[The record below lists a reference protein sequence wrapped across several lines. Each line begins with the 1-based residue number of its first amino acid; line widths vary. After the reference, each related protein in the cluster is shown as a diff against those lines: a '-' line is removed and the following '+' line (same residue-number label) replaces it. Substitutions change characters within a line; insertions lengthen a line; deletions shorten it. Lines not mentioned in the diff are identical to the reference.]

1 MTTQT
6 ALPGFARTLLASSL
20 LLAFAPAWSQQTP
33 DTAPAA
39 ASADMPAAAAAP
51 AVATTAGADP
61 ATASVIVLGSRGA
74 ARTAL
79 DAAAPVGLISAKDMQ
94 MAGPLELGKLLQT
107 LYPSFNFSSTFISDG
122 TDIIRP
128 ATLRSLGPDQL
139 LVLVNGKRRHQQA
152 LVNVQQTIG
161 RGSAGTDINAIPM
174 SAIQRIEV
182 LRDGAAAQYGSDAIA
197 GVINIVLK
205 QTTDSTQLSGTVGGT
220 SEGGG
225 ALRSASANTGWA
237 IGDGG
242 YVNLTVEGRR
252 RGETNR
258 AGLDTLRVDPP
269 RVTQRIGDSLAK
281 DKYFWWNAAVP
292 AAGGE
297 FYTFGGVSH
306 RSGDSAGF
314 FRTSDDGR
322 NVPSVYPNGFLPNIR
337 TTVKDGSL
345 AVGYRRDLADGW
357 KADLSVNHGR
367 SELDFHE
374 KETINI
380 SYWYEPKPGGGI
392 YAESPLEADTGVL
405 KFNQTTVNADLRGPI
420 QLGGREISFATG
432 FEYRRDGYAIEAG
445 DPVSYQY
452 GRTNNPA
459 IPIRDQLGGI
469 AASGTQGFPG
479 YTPAT
484 AVDDN
489 RHNIALYL
497 DAEHKLTR
505 ELLIGAAVRWEKYS
519 DFGSTTTGKLSL
531 RYDPSKT
538 VGLRSTVSTGFRAP
552 GVQQKFYSS
561 VSTNLNGA
569 GVLTETLTAREGS
582 AVTRAFGIP
591 NLKQETSKNASVGLV
606 LRPMP
611 NFSLTADLWGIDID
625 DRIVFSSNIA
635 PESGTCATAAACPIR
650 AILDPL
656 KVGQAQFFTNAIDT
670 QTRGLDIV
678 AEHTTRW
685 PGSTLVLSGQLDFNR
700 TRVVGR
706 HSDSPVL
713 TGTQLFDDAQVT
725 LIERGQPRQ
734 HHVLSAD
741 YTRGA
746 WNGNLRANYYGEV
759 QGQGFTAPFVQ
770 TWDAKWILDATL
782 RYNFSK
788 ATSVTVGA
796 NNLFNTFPT
805 KWDPVRAAPFPQM
818 GFTYCWETCPFG
830 INGRSWYAR
839 VDVTL

>member
-1 MTTQT
+1 MTTHT
-6 ALPGFARTLLASSL
+6 ALPGFARTLLAASL
-20 LLAFAPAWSQQTP
+20 LLAFAPAWSQQAP
-33 DTAPAA
+33 DAA
-39 ASADMPAAAAAP
+39 ATVSG
-51 AVATTAGADP
+51 TDP

-107 LYPSFNFSSTFISDG
+107 LDPSFNFSSTFISDG

-205 QTTDSTQLSGTVGGT
+205 QTTDSTQLSGSVGGT

-242 YVNLTVEGRR
+242 YVNFTVEGRR

-281 DKYFWWNAAVP
+281 DKYFWWNAALP

-297 FYTFGGVSH
+297 FYTFGGISH

-314 FRTSDDGR
+314 FRTADDAR

-337 TTVKDGSL
+337 TTVKDGSF
-345 AVGYRRDLADGW
+345 AVGYRRDLADSW

-405 KFNQTTVNADLRGPI
+405 KFKQTTVNADLRGPI

-432 FEYRRDGYAIEAG
+432 FEYRRDGYGIDAG

-459 IPIRDQLGGI
+459 IVIRDQTGGV

-484 AVDDN
+484 AVDDS

-505 ELLIGAAVRWEKYS
+505 ELLLGAAVRWEKYS

-561 VSTNLNGA
+561 VSTNLNAA

-635 PESGTCATAAACPIR
+635 PESGACATAAACPIR

-685 PGSTLVLSGQLDFNR
+685 TGSTLVLSGQFDFNR
-700 TRVVGR
+700 TKVVGR

-770 TWDAKWILDATL
+770 TWDAKWIADATL
-782 RYNFSK
+782 RYNVSK

-805 KWDPVRAAPFPQM
+805 KWDPVRAAPFPQL

>member
-1 MTTQT
+1 MTRT
-6 ALPGFARTLLASSL
+6 PHRTLLACAVL
-20 LLAFAPAWSQQTP
+20 TAFAPAAAQQQQESQ
-33 DTAPAA
+33 DTAA
-39 ASADMPAAAAAP
+39 
-51 AVATTAGADP
+51 
-61 ATASVIVLGSRGA
+61 ATADATVIVLGSRTI
-74 ARTAL
+74 ARSAL
-79 DAAAPVGLISAKDMQ
+79 DTTVPVGLISAKDLQ
-94 MAGPLELGKLLQT
+94 SAGTLELGKALQE
-107 LYPSFNFSSTFISDG
+107 LDPSFNFSTTFISDG

-128 ATLRSLGPDQL
+128 ATLRGLGPDQL

-205 QTTDSTQLSGTVGGT
+205 Q
-220 SEGGG
+220 G
-225 ALRSASANTGWA
+225 ADTGSLGASAGTTSK
-237 IGDGG
+237 GDGDTYSVSANHG
-242 YVNLTVEGRR
+242 FALGQSGGWLDLTAEGRK
-252 RGETNR
+252 RGATNR

-269 RVTQRIGDSLAK
+269 RVTQHIGDSLAK
-281 DKYFWWNAAVP
+281 DAYFWLNGALP
-292 AAGGE
+292 LAGGE
-297 FYTFGGVSH
+297 LYTFGGVS
-306 RSGDSAGF
+306 RRTGDASGF
-314 FRTSDDGR
+314 FRPKDDPR
-322 NVPSVYPNGFLPNIR
+322 NVPAVYPDGFLPNIL
-337 TTVKDGSL
+337 TTVRDASL
-345 AVGYRRDLADGW
+345 ALGYRHELGADW
-357 KADLSVNHGR
+357 HLDASVNHGR
-367 SELDFHE
+367 SELAFHE
-374 KETINI
+374 RNSINV
-380 SYWYEPKPGGGI
+380 SYWYEPKCSCTI
-392 YAESPLEADTGVL
+392 YAESPREADTGTL
-405 KFNQTTVNADLRGPI
+405 RFIQTTANLDLRGPVTLSDFLL
-420 QLGGREISFATG
+420 QLAAGL
-432 FEYRRDGYAIEAG
+432 EYRRDGYQIVAG

-459 IPIRDQLGGI
+459 IVIHDQTGGI
-469 AASGTQGFPG
+469 AAAGIQGFPG

-484 AVDDN
+484 AVDDS
-489 RHNIALYL
+489 RHNIALYADL
-497 DAEHKLTR
+497 EHKLTN
-505 ELLIGAAVRWEKYS
+505 ELLLGAAVRWEKYS

-538 VGLRSTVSTGFRAP
+538 VGLRGTVSTGFRAP
-552 GVQQKFYSS
+552 SVQQKFYSS
-561 VSTNLNGA
+561 VSTNLNAA

-582 AVTRAFGIP
+582 AVTKAFGIP
-591 NLKQETSKNASVGLV
+591 NLKQETSKNASIGVV
-606 LRPMP
+606 LRPAS
-611 NFSLTADLWGIDID
+611 NFSLTADLWGIDIK

-635 PESGTCATAAACPIR
+635 PESGACATAAACPIR

-670 QTRGLDIV
+670 ETRGLDIV

-700 TRVVGR
+700 TKVAGR
-706 HSDSPVL
+706 HSSSPVL
-713 TGTQLFDDAQVT
+713 SGTQLFDDAQVT

-741 YTRGA
+741 YTTGA

-770 TWDAKWILDATL
+770 TWDAKWIVDATL

-788 ATSVTVGA
+788 ATSLTVGS
-796 NNLFNTFPT
+796 NNIFNTFPT
-805 KWDPVRAAPFPQM
+805 KWDPVKAAPFPQL

-839 VDVTL
+839 VDVAL

>member
-1 MTTQT
+1 MTKQT
-6 ALPGFARTLLASSL
+6 ALPGFTRTLLASSL
-20 LLAFAPAWSQQTP
+20 LLAFAPSWSQTSGTDAQP
-33 DTAPAA
+33 AAVQSSAPANE
-39 ASADMPAAAAAP
+39 PANGQAMN
-51 AVATTAGADP
+51 
-61 ATASVIVLGSRGA
+61 SVVVLGSRGA

-79 DAAAPVGLISAKDMQ
+79 DASAPVGLISAKDMQ
-94 MAGPLELGKLLQT
+94 MAGPLELGKLMQT
-107 LYPSFNFSSTFISDG
+107 LDPSFNFSSTFISDG

-205 QTTDSTQLSGTVGGT
+205 QQTNETQLSGTAGGT

-225 ALRSASANTGWA
+225 VLYSASANKGWA

-258 AGLDTLRVDPP
+258 AGPDTSGRADPP

-292 AAGGE
+292 AGEGE

-306 RSGDSAGF
+306 RTGDSGGF
-314 FRTSDDGR
+314 FRGAADGR
-322 NVPSVYPNGFLPNIR
+322 TVPAVYPDGFLPNIR
-337 TTVKDGSL
+337 TTVKDQSL
-345 AVGYRRDLADGW
+345 ALGYRRDLAGQW

-374 KETINI
+374 KETINV

-392 YAESPLEADTGVL
+392 YAESPFEADTGKL
-405 KFNQTTVNADLRGPI
+405 KFRQTTVNLDLRGPLSI
-420 QLGGREISFATG
+420 AGRELNFATG

-459 IPIRDQLGGI
+459 IVIRDQAGGI

-479 YTPAT
+479 YTPGT
-484 AVDDN
+484 AVDES
-489 RHNIALYL
+489 RHNIALYADL
-497 DAEHKLTR
+497 EHRLTN
-505 ELLIGAAVRWEKYS
+505 ELLLGAAVRWEKYS
-519 DFGSTTTGKLSL
+519 DFGTTTTGKLSL

-538 VGLRSTVSTGFRAP
+538 IGLRGTVSTGFRAP

-582 AVTRAFGIP
+582 AVTKAFGIP

-606 LRPMP
+606 LRPAS

-635 PESGTCATAAACPIR
+635 PESGPCLTAAACPIK

-685 PGSTLVLSGQLDFNR
+685 SGSTLVLSGQLDFNR
-700 TRVVGR
+700 TKVKGR
-706 HSDSPVL
+706 HSSSPVL
-713 TGTQLFDDAQVT
+713 SGAQLFDDAQVT

-741 YTRGA
+741 YTVGA

-759 QGQGFTAPFVQ
+759 QGQGFTAPFIQ
-770 TWDAKWILDATL
+770 TWEAKWIADATL

-788 ATSVTVGA
+788 GTSLTAGV

-805 KWDPVRAAPFPQM
+805 KWDPVKAAPFPQM

-830 INGRSWYAR
+830 INGRSFYAR
-839 VDVTL
+839 VDVSL

>member
-1 MTTQT
+1 MTTHT
-6 ALPGFARTLLASSL
+6 ALPGFARTLLAASL
-20 LLAFAPAWSQQTP
+20 LLAFAPAWSQQAAP
-33 DTAPAA
+33 D
-39 ASADMPAAAAAP
+39 AAAP
-51 AVATTAGADP
+51 DAAATVSGTDP

-107 LYPSFNFSSTFISDG
+107 LDPSFNFSSTFISDG

-205 QTTDSTQLSGTVGGT
+205 QTTDSTQLSGSVGGT

-242 YVNLTVEGRR
+242 YVNFTVEGRR

-281 DKYFWWNAAVP
+281 DKYFWWNAALP

-297 FYTFGGVSH
+297 FYTFGGISH

-314 FRTSDDGR
+314 FRTADDGR

-337 TTVKDGSL
+337 TTVKDGSF

-405 KFNQTTVNADLRGPI
+405 KFKQTTVNADLRGPI

-432 FEYRRDGYAIEAG
+432 FEYRRDGYGIDAG

-459 IPIRDQLGGI
+459 IVIRDQTGGV

-484 AVDDN
+484 AVDDS

-505 ELLIGAAVRWEKYS
+505 ELLLGAAVRWEKYS

-561 VSTNLNGA
+561 VSTNLNAA

-635 PESGTCATAAACPIR
+635 PESGACATAAACPIR

-685 PGSTLVLSGQLDFNR
+685 TGSTLVLSGQFDFNR
-700 TRVVGR
+700 TKVVGR

-770 TWDAKWILDATL
+770 TWDAKWIADATL
-782 RYNFSK
+782 RYNVSK

-805 KWDPVRAAPFPQM
+805 KWDPVRAAPFPQL

>member
-1 MTTQT
+1 MTTHT
-6 ALPGFARTLLASSL
+6 ALPGFARTLLAASL
-20 LLAFAPAWSQQTP
+20 LLAFAPAWSQQAAP
-33 DTAPAA
+33 DAAATATAPAA
-39 ASADMPAAAAAP
+39 A
-51 AVATTAGADP
+51 ADP

-107 LYPSFNFSSTFISDG
+107 LDPSFNFSSTFISDG

-205 QTTDSTQLSGTVGGT
+205 QTTDSTQLSGSVGGT

-242 YVNLTVEGRR
+242 YVNFTVEGRR

-281 DKYFWWNAAVP
+281 DKYFWWNAALP

-297 FYTFGGVSH
+297 FYTFGGISH

-314 FRTSDDGR
+314 FRTADDGR

-337 TTVKDGSL
+337 TTVKDGSF

-357 KADLSVNHGR
+357 KADLSLNHGR

-405 KFNQTTVNADLRGPI
+405 KFKQTTVNADLRGPI

-432 FEYRRDGYAIEAG
+432 VEYRRDGYGIDAG

-459 IPIRDQLGGI
+459 IVIRDQTGGV

-484 AVDDN
+484 AVDDS

-505 ELLIGAAVRWEKYS
+505 ELLLGAAVRWEKYS

-561 VSTNLNGA
+561 VSTNLNAA

-582 AVTRAFGIP
+582 AVTRAFGIS

-635 PESGTCATAAACPIR
+635 PESGACATAAACPIR

-670 QTRGLDIV
+670 RTRGLDIV

-685 PGSTLVLSGQLDFNR
+685 TGSTLVLSGQFDFNR
-700 TRVVGR
+700 TKVVGR

-770 TWDAKWILDATL
+770 TWDAKWIADATL
-782 RYNFSK
+782 RYNVSK

-805 KWDPVRAAPFPQM
+805 KWDPVRAAPFPQL

>member
-1 MTTQT
+1 MTIQT

-20 LLAFAPAWSQQTP
+20 LLAFAPAWSQQ
-33 DTAPAA
+33 APAPATVA
-39 ASADMPAAAAAP
+39 APDAAAAA
-51 AVATTAGADP
+51 ADSPP
-61 ATASVIVLGSRGA
+61 ATASVVVLGSRGA

-107 LYPSFNFSSTFISDG
+107 LDPSFNFSSTFISDG

-225 ALRSASANTGWA
+225 ALRSASANTGWT

-242 YVNLTVEGRR
+242 YVNLTVEGRK

-258 AGLDTLRVDPP
+258 AGVDTLRVDPP

-314 FRTSDDGR
+314 FRTFDDGR

-392 YAESPLEADTGVL
+392 YAESPLAADTGVL

-420 QLGGREISFATG
+420 QIGGREISFATG

-452 GRTNNPA
+452 GRTNNPG
-459 IPIRDQLGGI
+459 IVIRDQLGGI

-484 AVDDN
+484 AVDDS

-497 DAEHKLTR
+497 DLEHKLTR
-505 ELLIGAAVRWEKYS
+505 ELLLGAAVRWEKYS

-606 LRPMP
+606 LRPMS

-625 DRIVFSSNIA
+625 NRIVFSSNIA
-635 PESGTCATAAACPIR
+635 PESGACPTAATCPIR

-700 TRVVGR
+700 TKVAGR

-788 ATSVTVGA
+788 ATSLTLGA
-796 NNLFNTFPT
+796 NNLLNTFPT
-805 KWDPVRAAPFPQM
+805 KWDPQRAAPFPQM

>member
-1 MTTQT
+1 MIQHRAVPVFT
-6 ALPGFARTLLASSL
+6 RTLLASSL
-20 LLAFAPAWSQQTP
+20 CLAFAPAWSQDTP
-33 DTAPAA
+33 TESPAPAQAAVAPAA
-39 ASADMPAAAAAP
+39 VPAQSDASM
-51 AVATTAGADP
+51 
-61 ATASVIVLGSRGA
+61 ASVVVLGSRST

-79 DAAAPVGLISAKDMQ
+79 DSAAPVGLIGAKDMA
-94 MAGPLELGKLLQT
+94 MAGPVELGKLLQT
-107 LYPSFNFSSTFISDG
+107 LDPSFNFSTTFISDG

-205 QTTDSTQLSGTVGGT
+205 NQTNETQLSGTVGGT
-220 SEGGG
+220 TEGGG
-225 ALRSASANTGWA
+225 ELRQGSVNKGWT

-242 YVNLTVEGRR
+242 YINLTAEARH

-258 AGLDTLRVDPP
+258 AGVDTLRVDPP

-281 DKYFWWNAAVP
+281 DQYFWWNSAIPVSSE
-292 AAGGE
+292 GE
-297 FYTFGGVSH
+297 VYVFGGVSH
-306 RSGDSAGF
+306 RTGDSAGF
-314 FRTSDDGR
+314 FRSTGDGR
-322 NVPSVYPNGFLPNIR
+322 NVPAVYPNGFLPNIR
-337 TTVKDGSL
+337 TTVKDASL
-345 AVGYRRDLADGW
+345 AVGYRRDLANDW
-357 KADLSVNHGR
+357 KADFSINHGR

-374 KETINI
+374 KNTINV

-392 YAESPLEADTGVL
+392 YADSPLEADTGKL
-405 KFNQTTVNADLRGPI
+405 KFKQTTLNADLRGPLDI
-420 QLGGREISFATG
+420 VGRKVNFATG
-432 FEYRRDGYAIEAG
+432 FEWRRDGYAIDAG

-459 IPIRDQLGGI
+459 VVIRDQTGGA

-479 YTPAT
+479 YTPGT
-484 AVDDN
+484 AVDDA
-489 RHNIALYL
+489 RHNIALYA
-497 DAEHKLTR
+497 DVEHNITPQ
-505 ELLIGAAVRWEKYS
+505 LLIGAAARWEKYS

-531 RYDPSKT
+531 RYDPSRQ
-538 VGLRSTVSTGFRAP
+538 VGFRGTLSTGFRAP
-552 GVQQKFYSS
+552 SVQQKFYSS
-561 VSTNLNGA
+561 VSTNLNAA

-591 NLKQETSKNASVGLV
+591 NLKEETSKNGSVGIV
-606 LRPMP
+606 LRPAS
-611 NFSLTADLWGIDID
+611 NFSLTADLWRIDID
-625 DRIVFSSNIA
+625 NRIVFSSNIA
-635 PESGTCATAAACPIR
+635 PESGACATAAACPVK

-670 QTRGLDIV
+670 ETKGLDIV

-685 PGSTLVLSGQLDFNR
+685 PDSTLVLSAQLDFNR
-700 TRVVGR
+700 TKVSGR

-713 TGTQLFDDAQVT
+713 TGTQLFDDSQVT

-734 HHVLSAD
+734 HHVVSAD
-741 YTRGA
+741 YTNGK
-746 WNGNLRANYYGEV
+746 WNGNVRANYYGEV

-770 TWDAKWILDATL
+770 TWEAKWIVDATM
-782 RYNFSK
+782 RYNFTKS
-788 ATSVTVGA
+788 TSLTVGS
-796 NNLFNTFPT
+796 NNIFNTFPT
-805 KWDPVRAAPFPQM
+805 KWDPVKAASFTQL

-839 VDVTL
+839 VDVAL

>member
-1 MTTQT
+1 MTQHRAVPVFT
-6 ALPGFARTLLASSL
+6 RTLLASSL
-20 LLAFAPAWSQQTP
+20 FLAFAPAWSQDTP
-33 DTAPAA
+33 SDP
-39 ASADMPAAAAAP
+39 AP
-51 AVATTAGADP
+51 AVAAPAATPAQSDKDAGM
-61 ATASVIVLGSRGA
+61 ASVVVLGSRST

-79 DAAAPVGLISAKDMQ
+79 DSAAPVGLIGAKDMA
-94 MAGPLELGKLLQT
+94 MAGPVELGKLLQT
-107 LYPSFNFSSTFISDG
+107 LDPSFNFSTTFISDG

-205 QTTDSTQLSGTVGGT
+205 TQTNETQLSGTVGGT
-220 SEGGG
+220 TEGGG
-225 ALRSASANTGWA
+225 ELRQGSVNKGWT

-242 YVNLTVEGRR
+242 YINLTAEARY

-258 AGLDTLRVDPP
+258 AGVDSLRVDPP

-281 DKYFWWNAAVP
+281 DQYFWWNSAIPVSSE
-292 AAGGE
+292 GE
-297 FYTFGGVSH
+297 VYVFGGVSH
-306 RSGDSAGF
+306 RTGDSAGF
-314 FRTSDDGR
+314 FRSAGDGR
-322 NVPSVYPNGFLPNIR
+322 NVPAVYPNGFLPNIR
-337 TTVKDGSL
+337 TTVKDASL
-345 AVGYRRDLADGW
+345 AVGYRRDLPNDW
-357 KADLSVNHGR
+357 KVDFSVNHGR

-374 KETINI
+374 KNTINV

-392 YAESPLEADTGVL
+392 YAESPLEADTGKL
-405 KFNQTTVNADLRGPI
+405 KFKQTTFNADLRGPI
-420 QLGGREISFATG
+420 DVAGNKVNFATG
-432 FEYRRDGYAIEAG
+432 FEWRRDGYAIDAG

-459 IPIRDQLGGI
+459 IAITDQTGGA

-484 AVDDN
+484 SVDDA
-489 RHNIALYL
+489 RHNIALYA
-497 DAEHKLTR
+497 DVEHNITPQ
-505 ELLIGAAVRWEKYS
+505 LLIGAAARWEKYS

-531 RYDPSKT
+531 RYDPSRQ
-538 VGLRSTVSTGFRAP
+538 VGFRGTVSTGFRAP
-552 GVQQKFYSS
+552 SVQQKFYSS
-561 VSTNLNGA
+561 VSTNLNAA

-582 AVTRAFGIP
+582 AVTKAFGIP
-591 NLKQETSKNASVGLV
+591 NLKQETSKNASVGVV
-606 LRPMP
+606 LRPAS
-611 NFSLTADLWGIDID
+611 NFSLTADLWRIDID
-625 DRIVFSSNIA
+625 NRIVFSSNIA
-635 PESGTCATAAACPIR
+635 PESGACATAAACPIK

-670 QTRGLDIV
+670 QTKGLDIV

-685 PGSTLVLSGQLDFNR
+685 PGNTLVLSGQLDFNR
-700 TRVVGR
+700 TTVSGR

-713 TGTQLFDDAQVT
+713 TGAQLFDDSQVT

-734 HHVLSAD
+734 HHVLAAD
-741 YTRGA
+741 YTHGQ
-746 WNGNLRANYYGEV
+746 WNGNVRANYYGAV

-770 TWDAKWILDATL
+770 TWDAKWIVDATA
-782 RYNFSK
+782 RYNFNKS
-788 ATSVTVGA
+788 TSITVGS
-796 NNLFNTFPT
+796 NNIFNTFPT
-805 KWDPVRAAPFPQM
+805 KWDPVKASPFPQL

-839 VDVTL
+839 VDVAL